1 VSAYIP
7 VELQRRVRDR
17 FQNCCA
23 YCHTAE
29 ALIAMT
35 FEFEHITPRS
45 AGGET
50 VFENLGLA
58 CPHCNRHKADRQM
71 AVVPGTAR
79 QVPLFHPQVQLW
91 AEHFA
96 WSEDATELVGLS
108 EIGLA
113 TIATLRMNRAQL
125 VKARGLWARAGEHPP
140 LI

>member
-17 FQNCCA
+17 FHNSCA

-29 ALIAMT
+29 ALMAMT
-35 FEFEHITPRS
+35 FEFEHIMPRS

-50 VFENLGLA
+50 IFENLGLA
-58 CPHCNRHKADRQM
+58 CPPCNRHKADRQM
-71 AVVPGTAR
+71 AVVPGTDR
-79 QVPLFHPQVQLW
+79 QVSLFNPQIQVW

-96 WSEDATELVGLS
+96 WNEDAAELVGLS

-113 TIATLRMNRAQL
+113 TIAALRMNRAQL
-125 VKARGLWARAGEHPP
+125 VKARGMWASVGEHPP

>member
-1 VSAYIP
+1 VSAYVP

-17 FQNCCA
+17 FHNCCA

-29 ALIAMT
+29 ALMAMS
-35 FEFEHITPRS
+35 FEFEHIMPRS
-45 AGGET
+45 AGGKT
-50 VFENLGLA
+50 IFENLGFA
-58 CPHCNRHKADRQM
+58 CPPCNRHKADRQM
-71 AVVPGTAR
+71 AAAPGTER
-79 QVPLFHPQVQLW
+79 QVPLFHPQVQVW

-113 TIATLRMNRAQL
+113 TIAALRMNRAQL
-125 VKARGLWARAGEHPP
+125 VKARGMWVSVGEHPP